1 MQNTLTE
8 PKKSGILFSLFILL
22 YLIFTLVVSVVL
34 VMFSASDFILN
45 VFSPLCYV
53 LAIVCVFIFSRKFFD
68 SKISFFKSE
77 KSSIKYYILAILLS
91 VGMLFALGSINSIF
105 TDYLSK
111 FGVQVPSISLDLS
124 SPLRYIISIISLAVV
139 PAFFEELFFRK
150 ILINNL
156 KIGSIKLSILV
167 GLLFSLYHVSL
178 SQFIYQFVYGFLLTL
193 LALKGKSF
201 YPCVLAHFIN
211 NFLVLS
217 LEYFKINI
225 NFYSWQII
233 VVGFALLFAFI
244 FGVFFKDKE
253 EEKKES
259 LIGFT
264 FYSLVGIAIC
274 VLLIISGVKAC

>member
-1 MQNTLTE
+1 MFKTLTE
-8 PKKSGILFSLFILL
+8 PKKSGILFSLFILF
-22 YLIFTLVVSVVL
+22 YLIFTVIVSVVL
-34 VMFSASDFILN
+34 VMFSASDFFLN

-53 LAIVCVFIFSRKFFD
+53 LAVVCVFIFNRKLFD
-68 SKISFFKSE
+68 SKITFFKSE
-77 KSSIKYYILAILLS
+77 KTSFKYYILALLLA
-91 VGMLFALGSINSIF
+91 VGMLFSLGSINSIF

-124 SPLRYIISIISLAVV
+124 SPTKYIISIISIALL

-150 ILINNL
+150 ILIGSL
-156 KIGSIKLSILV
+156 KIDSIKLSILV

-178 SQFIYQFVYGFLLTL
+178 SQFIYQFVYGFLLTI
-193 LALKGKSF
+193 LALKGRSF

-225 NFYSWQII
+225 NFYSWQVI
-233 VVGFALLFAFI
+233 VVGFVFLFSFI
-244 FGVFFKDKE
+244 IGIFFNDKE

-259 LIGFT
+259 LLEF
-264 FYSLVGIAIC
+264 FSYSLIGIAIC
-274 VLLIISGVKAC
+274 ILLIISGVKAC